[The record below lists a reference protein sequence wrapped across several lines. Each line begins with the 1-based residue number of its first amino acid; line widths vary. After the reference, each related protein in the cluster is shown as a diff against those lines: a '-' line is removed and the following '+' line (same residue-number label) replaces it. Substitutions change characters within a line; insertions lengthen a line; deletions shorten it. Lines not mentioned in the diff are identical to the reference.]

1 MTTGTKIIGKYN
13 VDYCGAAYDG
23 KIKYEMVIIS
33 EFDSNDREINRSIYY
48 FLCGK
53 GLTTPEFKTEADVE
67 KITQYYRNHEKIKAW
82 KEVKTA
88 TIGKMIW

>member
-13 VDYCGAAYDG
+13 VDYCGNVWDG
-23 KIKYEMVIIS
+23 KIKYNMVIIS
-33 EFDSNDREINRSIYY
+33 EFDSNDKEISRSIYY

-67 KITQYYRNHEKIKAW
+67 KITKYYRNHAKIKAW
-82 KEVKTA
+82 KTIRTE
-88 TIGKMIW
+88 TIGRMER